1 MEQKPT
7 HNRVRILFAAAVV
20 ATAAGITACGSGGS
34 SPAPAP
40 VPVPPSA
47 GPSADEAARFLTQAT
62 FGPTDSDIARVQ
74 AIGYSAWLDEQFALP
89 ALPHLPYV
97 QANFVA
103 GPNVSNFNFMQDS
116 FWQQAIPAQ
125 DQLRQRIKFALSQI
139 AVVSGADNTIAAYS
153 DGLANYADLLGQHAF
168 GNYRQVMEAVAT
180 NPMMGIYLSH
190 LGNKKAQ
197 GTAVPDENFAR
208 ELMQLFSIGL
218 VELNADGTP
227 VSPQVETYT
236 NEDIGGLARV
246 FTGWSWAATG
256 TTEQEFRGTNVTDPQ
271 QRIKPMKVYPQHH
284 ESGAKTFLGLTIAS
298 GTSGEASLAQALD
311 RLFNHQNLCPFIGKQ
326 LIQRLVTS
334 NPSAAYVGRVSAAC
348 ANNGQGV
355 RGDMKAMIRA
365 ILLDADARDAAK
377 LADPQWGKVR
387 EPVLRLAHWGRCYGA
402 TSTSGNWT
410 IRNLQSAATSLGQ
423 QPWRSPSVF
432 NFYRPG
438 YVPPNT
444 AIASASLVAPEF
456 QLIGETSVA
465 GYTNFMQTTVQSGVG
480 LGTPRDVQPN
490 YAPEI
495 ALAGNADALLDR
507 VNRCLMAGQMSS
519 TLRNDIRTAVN
530 AIGTTGNGPNN
541 RVYTAILLTMASP
554 DYLVQK

>member
-1 MEQKPT
+1 MEQKPA

-40 VPVPPSA
+40 APAPPSA

-89 ALPHLPYV
+89 AVPHLPYV

-208 ELMQLFSIGL
+208 ELM
-218 VELNADGTP
+218 
-227 VSPQVETYT
+227 
-236 NEDIGGLARV
+236 
-246 FTGWSWAATG
+246 
-256 TTEQEFRGTNVTDPQ
+256 
-271 QRIKPMKVYPQHH
+271 
-284 ESGAKTFLGLTIAS
+284 
-298 GTSGEASLAQALD
+298 
-311 RLFNHQNLCPFIGKQ
+311 
-326 LIQRLVTS
+326 
-334 NPSAAYVGRVSAAC
+334 
-348 ANNGQGV
+348 
-355 RGDMKAMIRA
+355 
-365 ILLDADARDAAK
+365 
-377 LADPQWGKVR
+377 
-387 EPVLRLAHWGRCYGA
+387 
-402 TSTSGNWT
+402 
-410 IRNLQSAATSLGQ
+410 
-423 QPWRSPSVF
+423 
-432 NFYRPG
+432 
-438 YVPPNT
+438 
-444 AIASASLVAPEF
+444 
-456 QLIGETSVA
+456 
-465 GYTNFMQTTVQSGVG
+465 
-480 LGTPRDVQPN
+480 
-490 YAPEI
+490 
-495 ALAGNADALLDR
+495 
-507 VNRCLMAGQMSS
+507 
-519 TLRNDIRTAVN
+519 
-530 AIGTTGNGPNN
+530 
-541 RVYTAILLTMASP
+541 
-554 DYLVQK
+554 

>member
-1 MEQKPT
+1 MEQT
-7 HNRVRILFAAAVV
+7 LARSMARIVFAA
-20 ATAAGITACGSGGS
+20 ATAAGITACGDGGS

-40 VPVPPSA
+40 APAPPSA
-47 GPSADEAARFLTQAT
+47 GLTADEAARFLTQAT

-74 AIGYSAWLDEQFALP
+74 AIGYSAWIDEQFALAP
-89 ALPHLPYV
+89 TAHLPYV
-97 QANFVA
+97 QANYVA
-103 GPNVSNFNFMQDS
+103 GPNTSNFNFMQDS
-116 FWQQAIPAQ
+116 FWQQAIPAP
-125 DQLRQRIKFALSQI
+125 DQLRQRVKFALSQI

-168 GNYRQVMEAVAT
+168 GNYRGLMQAVAI

-190 LGNKKAQ
+190 LGNKKAA

-208 ELMQLFSIGL
+208 ELMQLFTIGL
-218 VELNADGTP
+218 VRLNADGTP
-227 VSPQVETYT
+227 VTPQVETYT
-236 NEDIGGLARV
+236 NDDIGGLARV
-246 FTGWSWAATG
+246 FTGWSWAAVG
-256 TTEQEFRGTNVTDPQ
+256 TTEQEFRGTNLTDPL
-271 QRIKPMKVYPQHH
+271 QRIKPMKIYPQHH
-284 ESGAKTFLGLTIAS
+284 ESGSKTFLGTTIAA
-298 GTSGEASLAQALD
+298 GTSGEASLALALD
-311 RLFNHQNLCPFIGKQ
+311 HLFNHQNLCPFIGKQ

-334 NPSAAYVGRVSAAC
+334 NPAPAYVGRVSAAC

-355 RGDMKAMIRA
+355 RGDMKAIIRA
-365 ILLDADARDAAK
+365 ILLDADARDASK
-377 LADPQWGKVR
+377 VSDPQWGKVR
-387 EPVLRLAHWGRCYGA
+387 EPVLRLAHWGRCFA
-402 TSTSGNWT
+402 ANSTSGNWT
-410 IRNLQSAATSLGQ
+410 IRNLQSASSSLGQ

-444 AIASASLVAPEF
+444 AIASANLVAPEF

-465 GYTNFMQTTVQSGVG
+465 GYTNFMQVVVQSGVG
-480 LGTPRDVQPN
+480 IGADVKAN
-490 YAPEI
+490 YSNEVP
-495 ALAGNADALLDR
+495 LAANADALIDR

-530 AIGTTGNGPNN
+530 AIGTSGNGPNN